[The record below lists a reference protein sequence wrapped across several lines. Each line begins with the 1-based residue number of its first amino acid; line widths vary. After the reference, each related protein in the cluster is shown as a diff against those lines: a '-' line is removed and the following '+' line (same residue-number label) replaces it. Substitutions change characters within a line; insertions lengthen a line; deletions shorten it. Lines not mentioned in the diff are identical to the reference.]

1 MNSKQKRFSTFA
13 ALVGATVLLAGC
25 GKKDNSG
32 APSATSDAAKPVAG
46 SMAAGDGARPNI
58 LVIFGDDVGVWNVSA
73 YNRGMMGYRTPNID
87 RIARE
92 GAMFT
97 DAYAQQSC
105 TAGRAAFI
113 TGQSPMRTGL
123 TKVGLPG
130 APEGL
135 SAKDPTL
142 ANLLKAKGYATGQF
156 GKNHLGDRN
165 EFLPTLHGF
174 DEFFGN
180 FYHLNAEEEPE
191 NPDYPKDPKFK
202 EMFGPRG
209 VFKCKAT
216 SKVSSLPDDPR
227 FGAWGKQDCE
237 DTGPLNTKRMETID
251 YEVADV
257 ATDFIKRQHADGKPW
272 FVWFNT
278 SRMHV
283 WTHLREE
290 YQNKTGLG
298 LYADGMVEH
307 DNHVGQMLALLDELG
322 VTDNTIVIW
331 SSDNGA
337 EVMSWPDGGATPF
350 RGEKNTN
357 WEGGYRVPLVVR
369 WPGVIKPGSKIND
382 IISHEDWVPTLMA
395 AVGEPDLKDNLL
407 KGSKVAGTDYK
418 VHIDGYNLMPAFQ
431 GQGEWPRRE
440 FLYWTDDGNIAGLR
454 YDRWKLVFMEQ
465 RAESFEVWEEPLV
478 TLRTPKLFDLRADPF
493 ERADHDGIGY
503 KTWRFERVFLLAPA
517 QVYVKNWLKSFEEFP
532 PRQKPGSFNLSDAMD
547 KLSASGG

>member
-1 MNSKQKRFSTFA
+1 VSALLGTALA
-13 ALVGATVLLAGC
+13 ATAFMATAQAQS
-25 GKKDNSG
+25 GK
-32 APSATSDAAKPVAG
+32 
-46 SMAAGDGARPNI
+46 PNI
-58 LVIFGDDVGVWNVSA
+58 LVMFGDDVGYFNISA
-73 YNRGMMGYRTPNID
+73 YNHGMMGYQTPNID
-87 RIARE
+87 RIANE
-92 GAMFT
+92 GAVFT

-113 TGQSPMRTGL
+113 TGQSPIRTGL

-165 EFLPTLHGF
+165 EFIPTVHGF

-191 NPDYPKDPKFK
+191 NPDYPKNPAFK
-202 EMFGPRG
+202 EKFGPRG
-209 VFKCKAT
+209 VFKCVAT
-216 SKVSSLPDDPR
+216 DKVSSKADDPR
-227 FGAWGKQDCE
+227 FGAWGKQECE
-237 DTGPLNTKRMETID
+237 DTGPLTKKRMETID
-251 YEVADV
+251 YEVAD
-257 ATDFIKRQHADGKPW
+257 AAMDFIKRQHAAGKPW

-298 LYADGMVEH
+298 VYADGMTEH
-307 DNHVGQMLALLDELG
+307 DAHIGQMLGLLDELG
-322 VTDNTIVIW
+322 IAENTIVIY

-337 EVMSWPDGGATPF
+337 EVMSWPDGF

-369 WPGVIKPGSKIND
+369 WPGVINPGTKVND

-395 AVGEPDLKDNLL
+395 AVGEPNLAENFK
-407 KGSKVAGTDYK
+407 KGSRVAGTEYK
-418 VHIDGYNLMPAFQ
+418 VHIDGYNLLPAFQ
-431 GQGEWPRRE
+431 GQGEWPRHE
-440 FLYWTDDGNIAGLR
+440 FLYWTDDGEVAGLR
-454 YDRWKLVFMEQ
+454 YDQWKLVFMEQ

-478 TLRTPKLFDLRADPF
+478 TLRVPKLFNLRSDPF

-517 QVYVKNWLKSFEEFP
+517 QLYIKKWLDSFEEFP

-547 KLSASGG
+547 KVSVSGA